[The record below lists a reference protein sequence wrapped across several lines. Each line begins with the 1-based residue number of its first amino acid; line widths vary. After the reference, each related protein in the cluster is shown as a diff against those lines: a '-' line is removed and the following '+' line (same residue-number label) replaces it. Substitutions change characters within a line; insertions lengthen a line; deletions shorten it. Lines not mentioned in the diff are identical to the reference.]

1 MTQKMSQTQKII
13 EKHFENIEISSET
26 KPKVQQLMTAMIN
39 HPCYGNPRCIFICYT
54 LLHSIHNIFAIFYV
68 NFSYK
73 WTLNDFELGNR
84 MGRGK
89 FGRVYCARE
98 KTTGFVV
105 ALKTLMKAEIVK
117 GGVERQI
124 LREIEIQSHLKY
136 IFTIT

>member
-1 MTQKMSQTQKII
+1 
-13 EKHFENIEISSET
+13 
-26 KPKVQQLMTAMIN
+26 
-39 HPCYGNPRCIFICYT
+39 
-54 LLHSIHNIFAIFYV
+54 
-68 NFSYK
+68 
-73 WTLNDFELGNR
+73 

-98 KTTGFVV
+98 KKTGFVV

-136 IFTIT
+136 IFAII